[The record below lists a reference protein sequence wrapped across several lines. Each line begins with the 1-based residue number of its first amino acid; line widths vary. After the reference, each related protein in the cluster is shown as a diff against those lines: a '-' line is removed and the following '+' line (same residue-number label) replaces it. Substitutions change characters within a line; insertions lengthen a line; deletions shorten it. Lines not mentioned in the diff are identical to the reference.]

1 MRRFLFVLLLTVVLG
16 VTQHATVLAQS
27 APDTAV
33 KAVLFYSP
41 TCPHCHT
48 VINDTLLPLMDQYGD
63 RLVVIGIDIT
73 QPGGQTL
80 YNASTAQ
87 FQISDERLGVPRLI
101 VGETVLIGSLEI
113 PQQLPSIIE
122 TGLSNGGIDWPDIPG
137 LVEAMAAGQQ
147 AEQEAAATDTPST
160 APEPTAVVTE
170 PPSPTATSTPDV
182 VAITTDSLPPAGAS
196 ATSGLPEGGW
206 LAALILGA
214 MLLVLAYAAIRVYA
228 ARGSLFASNSEAGA
242 MITSLLVP
250 GLALIGL
257 VVSGYLAY
265 VEITQTSAVCG
276 PVGECN
282 VVQSSAYAQIFGIP
296 VAVLGIANYLAI
308 LGLWLVHRMAAAKL
322 QRWTGWALLLLTVFG
337 VLFSVYLTLLE
348 LFVINAVCIW
358 CLSSAIITTS
368 LLLVVVLQMTR
379 QSRIDPP
386 KRQQQP
392 LHA

>member
-137 LVEAMAAGQQ
+137 LVEAMAAGQ
-147 AEQEAAATDTPST
+147 
-160 APEPTAVVTE
+160 
-170 PPSPTATSTPDV
+170 
-182 VAITTDSLPPAGAS
+182 
-196 ATSGLPEGGW
+196 
-206 LAALILGA
+206 
-214 MLLVLAYAAIRVYA
+214 
-228 ARGSLFASNSEAGA
+228 
-242 MITSLLVP
+242 
-250 GLALIGL
+250 
-257 VVSGYLAY
+257 
-265 VEITQTSAVCG
+265 
-276 PVGECN
+276 
-282 VVQSSAYAQIFGIP
+282 
-296 VAVLGIANYLAI
+296 
-308 LGLWLVHRMAAAKL
+308 
-322 QRWTGWALLLLTVFG
+322 
-337 VLFSVYLTLLE
+337 
-348 LFVINAVCIW
+348 
-358 CLSSAIITTS
+358 
-368 LLLVVVLQMTR
+368 
-379 QSRIDPP
+379 
-386 KRQQQP
+386 
-392 LHA
+392 